1 MRGGSDTVVY
11 TGSAT
16 VNATP
21 ACPPPG
27 SQSTD
32 SFLQG
37 HRPKIF
43 CAGYASSRMDE
54 SALQHRLAA
63 IERRQSLALSLLVG
77 VYVLGGTWILVE
89 EVAAVTVWTAGVAL
103 VVLAVLG
110 SMIGMYRRR
119 RANA

>member
-1 MRGGSDTVVY
+1 
-11 TGSAT
+11 
-16 VNATP
+16 
-21 ACPPPG
+21 
-27 SQSTD
+27 
-32 SFLQG
+32 
-37 HRPKIF
+37 
-43 CAGYASSRMDE
+43 MDE